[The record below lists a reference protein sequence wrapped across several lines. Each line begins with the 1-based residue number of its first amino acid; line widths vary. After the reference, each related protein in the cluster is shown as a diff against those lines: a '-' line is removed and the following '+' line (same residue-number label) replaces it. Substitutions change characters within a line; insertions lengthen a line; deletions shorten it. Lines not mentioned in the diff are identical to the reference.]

1 VHTIND
7 MENDDMKT
15 RMATLLSVAGVL
27 AAGSAAAL
35 VNTQVLQG
43 GDDGAVSAEAASV
56 TFETNVAAALDSTL
70 ASTAAPTTLPSTSA
84 PPTTEK
90 PTKRSTTASDPT
102 QGQQVFQVGESG
114 LVTVQRDGDT
124 LTVVDATANSGWTVV
139 SASAVS
145 PSEIEVVYRSSS
157 VEVVFTAATAF
168 GQIGTDV
175 TARSLVSQPAA
186 TVPSSNTTPNS
197 TPTTYQ
203 DDDSDED
210 DSYEDDSYEDDS
222 YEDEDEDD
230 EHEDEDHED
239 DREDE
244 DDD

>member
-1 VHTIND
+1 
-7 MENDDMKT
+7 MKT

-35 VNTQVLQG
+35 VNTQVLEG
-43 GDDGAVSAEAASV
+43 GDDGAVSAEAATV
-56 TFETNVAAALDSTL
+56 TLETNVAAALDSTL
-70 ASTAAPTTLPSTSA
+70 ASTAAPTTQPSTSA

-90 PTKRSTTASDPT
+90 PTKRSTTTSDPT

-124 LTVVDATANSGWTVV
+124 LTVIDATANSGWTVV

-145 PSEIEVVYRSSS
+145 PSEIRVVYRSSS

-186 TVPSSNTTPNS
+186 TAPSSNTTPHS

-203 DDDSDED
+203 DDDGDDSYDDDSDDDSYDDDED
-210 DSYEDDSYEDDS
+210 DDDHD
-222 YEDEDEDD
+222 DEDEDD
-230 EHEDEDHED
+230 HED
-239 DREDE
+239 DHEDE

>member
-1 VHTIND
+1 
-7 MENDDMKT
+7 MKT

-35 VNTQVLQG
+35 VNTQVLEG
-43 GDDGAVSAEAASV
+43 GDDGAVSAEAAPV
-56 TFETNVAAALDSTL
+56 TLETNAAGTLDATL
-70 ASTAAPTTLPSTSA
+70 APTAAPATTPTTSS
-84 PPTTEK
+84 PPTTERSSR
-90 PTKRSTTASDPT
+90 RSTTTSDPT

-124 LTVVDATANSGWTVV
+124 LTVIDATANSGWTVV
-139 SASAVS
+139 SASAIS
-145 PSEIEVVYRSSS
+145 PSEIRVVYRSSS

-186 TVPSSNTTPNS
+186 TAPSSNTTPNS

-203 DDDSDED
+203 DDDGDDDSYDDDGYDDDGYDDDSDDDEDEDEHDDEHDED
-210 DSYEDDSYEDDS
+210 D
-222 YEDEDEDD
+222 DEDEDD
-230 EHEDEDHED
+230 HD
-239 DREDE
+239 EDE

>member
-1 VHTIND
+1 
-7 MENDDMKT
+7 MKT

-35 VNTQVLQG
+35 VNTQVLEG
-43 GDDGAVSAEAASV
+43 GDDGAVSAEAAPV
-56 TFETNVAAALDSTL
+56 TLETNAAGTLDATL
-70 ASTAAPTTLPSTSA
+70 APTAAPATTPTTSS
-84 PPTTEK
+84 PPTTERSSR
-90 PTKRSTTASDPT
+90 RSTTTSDPT

-124 LTVVDATANSGWTVV
+124 LTVIDATANSGWTVV
-139 SASAVS
+139 SASAIS
-145 PSEIEVVYRSSS
+145 PSEIRVVYRSSS

-186 TVPSSNTTPNS
+186 TAPSSNTTPNS

-203 DDDSDED
+203 DDDGD
-210 DSYEDDSYEDDS
+210 DSYDDDGYDDDGYDDDSDD
-222 YEDEDEDD
+222 DEDEHED

-239 DREDE
+239 EQEDE

>member
-1 VHTIND
+1 MHTIND
-7 MENDDMKT
+7 TENDDMKT

-90 PTKRSTTASDPT
+90 PTKRSTTTSDPT
-102 QGQQVFQVGESG
+102 LGQQVFQVGESG

-124 LTVVDATANSGWTVV
+124 LTVIDATANSGWTVV

-145 PSEIEVVYRSSS
+145 PSEIRVVYRSSS

-186 TVPSSNTTPNS
+186 TAPSSNTTPNS

-203 DDDSDED
+203 DDDGD
-210 DSYEDDSYEDDS
+210 DDS
-222 YEDEDEDD
+222 YEDEGDDDSDEDSED
-230 EHEDEDHED
+230 SEDHEDEDHED
-239 DREDE
+239 EQEDE